1 MRTLL
6 IISGSLRS
14 FRENIRTFPN
24 CDIAVY
30 IGLNDEDTYFNPHDT
45 EFLFEDPRVRILVF
59 EKTPTPP
66 FSYRTEREQN
76 IYKQWYKLYRFF
88 KYIPSDYDL
97 YIRIRP
103 DVYLYDSS
111 QLPDKPSDKLY
122 IPFQNDRDGLNDQI
136 AIGTYEQI
144 RIYCETFNFIEPG
157 KTSERTLLDT
167 LTIPVQR
174 FSLQYKLVLSTA
186 KVIAIA
192 GDSGSGKTML
202 CKLLR
207 PLFLFDKVLEFE
219 TDRYHKWERGHAK
232 WSELTHL
239 DPNANHLEKLENDT
253 FKLRLGD
260 NIIAVDYDH
269 STGTFTH
276 PSTIEP
282 GETILLC
289 GLHTMFSKQ
298 LRDLTD
304 FKIYLDTSDEIK
316 LKWKLQ
322 RDRTERNQTEFEIRT
337 KIESRK
343 QDYDTFI
350 APQMEYADLVIKRNK
365 SSMTLIVRKKE
376 WCSGFPGEWIGNAI
390 VFKDESV
397 DIRNQCQLFLEASGL
412 PSIPIEFGYNGL
424 IQFTVLRALY
434 NKDG

>member
-6 IISGSLRS
+6 IVSGSLRS

-24 CDIAVY
+24 YDIAVY
-30 IGLNDEDTYFNPHDT
+30 VGLNDEDTYFNPQDT
-45 EFLFEDPRVRILVF
+45 TFLFEDPRVRMIVF
-59 EKTPTPP
+59 ETIPRTPS
-66 FSYRTEREQN
+66 SYTTEREQN
-76 IYKQWYKLYRFF
+76 IYKQWYKLQRLFGCV
-88 KYIPSDYDL
+88 PSDYDL

-103 DVYLYDSS
+103 DAYLYDTSE
-111 QLPDKPSDKLY
+111 LPNKPTDKLQ
-122 IPFQNDRDGLNDQI
+122 IPLENDRDGLNDQI
-136 AIGTYEQI
+136 AAGSYDQM
-144 RIYCETFNFIEPG
+144 RVYCNTFQFLEPN
-157 KTSERTLLDT
+157 KTSERILLETLNL
-167 LTIPVQR
+167 PVER
-174 FSLQYKLVLSTA
+174 FPLRYKLVLSTA

-192 GDSGSGKTML
+192 GDSGSGKSVL

-239 DPNANHLEKLENDT
+239 DPTANHLEKLENDT

-269 STGTFTH
+269 STGTFT
-276 PSTIEP
+276 PPATIEP

-304 FKIYLDTSDEIK
+304 FKIYVDTSDEIK
-316 LKWKLQ
+316 VRWKLQ
-322 RDRTERNQTEFEIRT
+322 RDTSERNQNETDVRA

-343 QDYDTFI
+343 QDYETFI
-350 APQMEYADLVIKRNK
+350 APQMEHADLVIKRQNT
-365 SSMTLIVRKKE
+365 SLTLIVKKKE
-376 WCSGFPGEWIGNAI
+376 WCVGFPGEWIGNAI
-390 VFKDESV
+390 LFNDESI
-397 DIRNQCQLFLEASGL
+397 DIRTQCAKFLESAGL
-412 PSIPIEFGYNGL
+412 PPIPIEVGYNGL

-434 NKDG
+434 SNG